1 MSQIKCVTFKTQQ
14 TILCTLE
21 YTDEYDL
28 NIKNPVQIISV
39 PPQSNKDQGGI
50 GFAPYLAFAEEFVTG
65 ITIKKEDVI
74 CVTTPVIDILNQ
86 YNKMFGSGIEI
97 APAGLRL

>member
-1 MSQIKCVTFKTQQ
+1 
-14 TILCTLE
+14 LE
-21 YTDEYDL
+21 YTDEYNL
-28 NIKNPVQIISV
+28 SIKNPVQIISV

-65 ITIKKEDVI
+65 IIIKKEDVI
-74 CVTTPVIDILNQ
+74 CVTTPVIDIVNQ